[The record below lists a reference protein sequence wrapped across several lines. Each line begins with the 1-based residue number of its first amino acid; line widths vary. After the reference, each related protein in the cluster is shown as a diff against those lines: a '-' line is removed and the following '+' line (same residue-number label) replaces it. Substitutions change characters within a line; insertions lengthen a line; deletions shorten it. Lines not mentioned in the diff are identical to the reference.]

1 MRKPSSSRTKDFF
14 FLVTPSDV
22 TTEEADFSSTSF
34 FSSIFS
40 VDVVVVD
47 GDVVV
52 SSLGYILSLLA
63 KKKLK

>member
-14 FLVTPSDV
+14 FLDTPSDV
-22 TTEEADFSSTSF
+22 TTAADFSSTSF

-52 SSLGYILSLLA
+52 SSLGDILSLLA
-63 KKKLK
+63 KKN